1 MPRRTPRPALRRFT
15 AFALFTT
22 LIAGVTSIAPSSVA
36 SPEDRQVPES
46 DAVVFAPTMSERLNP
61 AVDHSPPDARRTD
74 ASRGTGANGRADA
87 GNVIDVAFVYPAAIL
102 SQPDVN
108 GLANLRTKFTTAI
121 NEANRAFANSGVA
134 AQLRYVGD
142 RQVAAPTGTVLKTM
156 IDQLR
161 DPDDGVY
168 DEAQALREETHAD
181 LVTLWASGTVGNASC
196 GIGSLGGTNPQFD
209 PEGAAW
215 TVLYYTQCID
225 TRLVFPHE
233 IGHNLSGQH
242 DDSAS
247 QQPSTVGKPYAR
259 GYADPARKFVTV
271 MSYFDSCVAAKVY
284 DCRTIPYFSSPT
296 IKTPE
301 GYATGTA
308 TTDNA
313 RAVAEQAPIA
323 ANYRQS
329 QIYSAVPTI
338 SGAANRGKTLTATA
352 AGWAPGNVTFTYQW
366 TADGVPIA
374 GATAAKLSV
383 GKSLVGRSIAVTVTG
398 AAPFYTPV
406 AAASAPT
413 APVGKS
419 LFKKTSRPKI
429 KGAARPGS
437 KVRAVFK
444 SWKPGKKVKYRFTW
458 YRNGNKIK
466 GAKNATYRI
475 SRKDKGKKITVKV
488 TGKRKGFESTSRT
501 SRKVK
506 VRR

>member
-1 MPRRTPRPALRRFT
+1 MLRRTPRPALRRLT
-15 AFALFTT
+15 ALALFAS

-36 SPEDRQVPES
+36 APDDRQIPET
-46 DAVVFAPTMSERLNP
+46 DAVVFRPTMSEMLRP
-61 AVDHSPPDARRTD
+61 TVDHAPADARRTD
-74 ASRGTGANGRADA
+74 ASRRADV
-87 GNVIDVAFVYPAAIL
+87 GDVIDVAFVYPAAIL
-102 SQPDVN
+102 SQADVN
-108 GLANLRTKFTTAI
+108 GIDGLRARFTTAI

-134 AQLRYVGD
+134 ATLRYVGD
-142 RQVAAPTGTVLKTM
+142 RQVAAPTSLVMQTM
-156 IDQLR
+156 ISQLR

-196 GIGSLGGTNPQFD
+196 GIGSLGGTNPKFD
-209 PEGAAW
+209 PESAAW
-215 TVLYYTQCID
+215 TVLFYTQCID
-225 TRLVFPHE
+225 TRVVFPHE

-259 GYADPARKFVTV
+259 GYADPAHGFVTV
-271 MSYFDSCVAAKVY
+271 MSYFDSCIAAKVN
-284 DCRTIPYFSSPT
+284 CKTIPYFSGPT

-301 GYATGTA
+301 GYPTGTA
-308 TTDNA
+308 ATDNA
-313 RAVAEQAPIA
+313 RAVAEQAPVV

-338 SGAANRGKTLTATA
+338 SGASNRGKTLTATA

-366 TADGVPIA
+366 TTDGVPIA
-374 GATAAKLSV
+374 GATAAKLSL
-383 GKSLVGRSIAVTVTG
+383 GKSFVGRSIAVTVTG

-419 LFKKTSRPKI
+419 VFKKTSRPKI
-429 KGAARPGS
+429 KGAARAGS

-444 SWKPGKKVKYRFTW
+444 SWKPGKKVKYRYTW

-466 GAKNATYRI
+466 GAKKAAYRI
-475 SRKDKGKKITVKV
+475 SRKDRGKKLTVKV
-488 TGKRKGFESTSRT
+488 TGKRKGYQSTSRT

-506 VRR
+506 VRRR